1 MYKHQR
7 GFTLIELLVVIAIIA
22 LLMSILMPALQRVKE
37 QARSAA
43 CLANLRQWNF
53 VAAMYTEDNNGNFW
67 SGLNNKGHW
76 WTWQLPARL
85 LDWKM
90 NKTWLCPTAKK
101 PVIDENGNKIP
112 SFNIFNSWGI
122 FNGEKE
128 GRPCNSQ
135 NGSAG
140 SYTINGYVLSIPMKG
155 TFESGVPVSDGW
167 RTPSVA
173 GASYAPLFL
182 DALRFDLWPTEM
194 NRPAEFQY
202 AAWTSGS
209 ENNMARCCINR
220 HAGFVGCSFMDYSAR
235 KVGLKELWT
244 IKWHRK
250 FNIAGPYT
258 AAGGVRSEDW
268 PEWIRPFK
276 DY

>member
-1 MYKHQR
+1 MIQRR

-22 LLMSILMPALQRVKE
+22 LLMAILMPALQRVKE
-37 QARSAA
+37 QARTTG

-53 VAAMYTEDNNGNFW
+53 VATMYTEDNDGLFW
-67 SGLNNKGHW
+67 SGVNDKGFW
-76 WTWQLPARL
+76 WTWQLPDRL

-101 PVIDENGNKIP
+101 PVIDEHGNKIP
-112 SFNIFNSWGI
+112 SFNIFNAWGI
-122 FNGEKE
+122 FRGTHG
-128 GRPCNSQ
+128 GRTVGP

-140 SYTINGYVLSIPMKG
+140 SYSINGYVLTIPTDG
-155 TFESGVPVSDGW
+155 AFASDVPAADGW

-173 GASYAPLFL
+173 GASYAPLFV
-182 DALRFDLWPTEM
+182 DALRFDLWPLETQA
-194 NRPAEFQY
+194 PTDFEF
-202 AAWTSGS
+202 AAWSTNSMG
-209 ENNMARCCINR
+209 RCCINR
-220 HAGFVGCSFMDYSAR
+220 HVGFVGCSFMDYSAR

-244 IKWHRK
+244 LKWHKR
-250 FNIAGPYT
+250 FNTAGPRT
-258 AAGGVRSEDW
+258 MAGGSQPGDW